1 MCPESLHA
9 EKVMPHLASLI
20 QIAVARCIC
29 AIFVLFSCS
38 KFNFRRFIM
47 SSTGI
52 SSGCLAMAF
61 LGELENEAK
70 TTRAVLERVPADKF
84 DWQPH
89 EKSMKMGRLAVH
101 VAEMFGWT
109 KVTLKSDVLDF
120 STMDMTPFEPR
131 TTDELLAFFDDQI
144 ANAKAILAETSD
156 ETFMTDWTMRNGE
169 TVYFT
174 MPKVAVMRTF
184 VMNHI
189 IHHRGQL
196 SVYLRLNDIPVPSIY
211 GPSADEGQ
219 M

>member
-1 MCPESLHA
+1 MSEGTA
-9 EKVMPHLASLI
+9 MAAGRLAS
-20 QIAVARCIC
+20 
-29 AIFVLFSCS
+29 
-38 KFNFRRFIM
+38 
-47 SSTGI
+47 
-52 SSGCLAMAF
+52 AF
-61 LGELENEAK
+61 LAELENEAK
-70 TTRAVLERVPADKF
+70 VARQCLERVPADKF
-84 DWQPH
+84 DWTPH
-89 EKSMKMGRLAVH
+89 EKSMTFGRLAVH

-109 KVTLKSDVLDF
+109 KMTLTSDVLDF
-120 STMDMTPFEPR
+120 AEADWKAFEPA
-131 TTDELLAFFDDQI
+131 TNEELLAYFDEQI
-144 ANAKAILAETSD
+144 ATAKEVLANTSD

-169 TVYFT
+169 QVYFT

>member
-1 MCPESLHA
+1 
-9 EKVMPHLASLI
+9 
-20 QIAVARCIC
+20 
-29 AIFVLFSCS
+29 
-38 KFNFRRFIM
+38 M
-47 SSTGI
+47 SSGTGT
-52 SSGCLAMAF
+52 SSNTIAAAF
-61 LGELENEAK
+61 LAELEQEAATARK
-70 TTRAVLERVPADKF
+70 CLERLPADKF
-84 DWQPH
+84 DWKPH
-89 EKSMKMGRLAVH
+89 EKSMTFSRLATH

-109 KVTLKSDVLDF
+109 ENTVKQDVLDF
-120 STMDMTPFEPR
+120 AEGDWKPFEPKS
-131 TTDELLAFFDDQI
+131 TEELLKFFDE
-144 ANAKAILAETSD
+144 NLAKAKAALGETSD

-169 TVYFT
+169 QVYFT